1 MNAAMNTA
9 TNTAMS
15 TGHRNDA
22 SAIDVAVVDRPS
34 MTRRTVLGSGMIAAS
49 IACSVGSAASAEV
62 IGYHAAPR
70 PIDALLVDHGVEM
83 PRLLATFV
91 AARARTLPIVGIR
104 LDAVG
109 HAALVRVLRDSHV
122 LAGITSGATL
132 FCVERI
138 AWDHG
143 YRLTARS
150 GRCSADLDGADLDD
164 ADLDDGACLQEAV
177 AFLNAAHPSG
187 RSLSVPARHYR
198 PSRQDGTLHAWTMQ
212 KSSSAPSRLDR
223 MKA

>member
-22 SAIDVAVVDRPS
+22 SAIDVTVVDRPS

-104 LDAVG
+104 LDAAG
-109 HAALVRVLRDSHV
+109 HAALVGVLRDSHV
-122 LAGITSGATL
+122 LAGVTSGATL

-164 ADLDDGACLQEAV
+164 DARLQDAV

-187 RSLSVPARHYR
+187 TSPSVPARQYR

-212 KSSSAPSRLDR
+212 KSSSAPSHPDR
-223 MKA
+223 MKAWS